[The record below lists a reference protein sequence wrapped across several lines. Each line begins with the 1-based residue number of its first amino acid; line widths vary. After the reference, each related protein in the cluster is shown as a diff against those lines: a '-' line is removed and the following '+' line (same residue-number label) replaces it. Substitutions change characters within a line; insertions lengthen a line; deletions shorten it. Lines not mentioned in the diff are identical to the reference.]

1 MEAESPAPPESILQG
16 QLKLLYSSTAT
27 EMQACPVRRLLGIQ
41 DNDDLIINCQLTLLK
56 VGF

>member
-16 QLKLLYSSTAT
+16 QLKLLNSSTAT
-27 EMQACPVRRLLGIQ
+27 EMQVCPVRRLLGIQ